1 MAAIFVTMDLDIA
14 MSMASLTNISY
25 DGQPMQ
31 WKQQSGRHNAVQI
44 LADG

>member
-14 MSMASLTNISY
+14 MSMASLTNIRY

-31 WKQQSGRHNAVQI
+31 WKQQSWQHNAVQI